1 MTSAEQ
7 AVRRTAEDRAVDAL
21 RALQCEDGE
30 FASVVSTRP
39 DMKGVRAPDTNH
51 FTTPQVIWSLG
62 FVRHRR
68 VPSMRRRA
76 GAFLLQGR
84 EPDGTWRF
92 FSPKVKRRIDPDND
106 ATGCCAAALR
116 ALGSLSGDALTR
128 DALLGHRDA
137 QGRLLTWLRPAGPND
152 VDSVANANALWFLG
166 DDPDARDAAR
176 WLVSLVV
183 DGGEAGTFPYYETPL
198 ALYHALARARFAGAH
213 ALAAADEAVVRRVR
227 AHQRADGAFGN
238 ALETAFAVVA
248 LVNLGERES
257 SRAGA
262 RWLRRAQRRDGTWA
276 DCAAWNG
283 PELPAPRSVW
293 WGGAAWTTALA
304 LEAIVRAG

>member
-1 MTSAEQ
+1 M
-7 AVRRTAEDRAVDAL
+7 DAL
-21 RALQCEDGE
+21 RALQSDDGE

-62 FVRHRR
+62 FVRDRR

-76 GAFLLQGR
+76 GDFLLRGR
-84 EPDGTWRF
+84 ETDGTWRF
-92 FSPKVKRRIDPDND
+92 FSPKVRRRIDPDND
-106 ATGCCAAALR
+106 ATGCCAAALH
-116 ALGSLSGDALTR
+116 ALGALTDPAR
-128 DALLGHRDA
+128 TREALLAHRDA

-152 VDSVANANALWFLG
+152 LDSVANANALWFLK
-166 DDPDARDAAR
+166 DDPDAHEAAR

-183 DGGEAGTFPYYETPL
+183 DGSEAGTFPYYETPL
-198 ALYHALARARFAGAH
+198 ALYHALARARFAGAST
-213 ALAAADEAVVRRVR
+213 LAEADTVLVRRVC
-227 AHQRADGAFGN
+227 AHQRADGSFGN

-248 LVNLGERES
+248 LANLGEREAA
-257 SRAGA
+257 RAGA
-262 RWLRRAQRRDGTWA
+262 RWLRRAQRRDGTWP

-283 PELPAPRSVW
+283 PEVPAPRSVW